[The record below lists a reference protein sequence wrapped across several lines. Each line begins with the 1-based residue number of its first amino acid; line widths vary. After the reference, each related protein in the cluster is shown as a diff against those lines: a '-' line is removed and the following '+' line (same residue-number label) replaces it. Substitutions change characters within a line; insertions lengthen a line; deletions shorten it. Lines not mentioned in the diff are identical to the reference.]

1 MLVLLTFE
9 KTGKY
14 YKTKP
19 VAKEAWLLLTNPVSE
34 TNLDFIILIWWIL
47 FRNTKG
53 RSQAMPF
60 SYLENTISD
69 VLRQIIW
76 SVICCS
82 SWYGSHTS
90 LTFGTRDGNEMV
102 HMTMQTT
109 GEECDG
115 EREKRHWKQTFWWST
130 STEVIFKVLKRA
142 TEFFSVWSWLTK
154 TAEKYSLFFFSF
166 NW

>member
-1 MLVLLTFE
+1 
-9 KTGKY
+9 
-14 YKTKP
+14 
-19 VAKEAWLLLTNPVSE
+19 
-34 TNLDFIILIWWIL
+34 
-47 FRNTKG
+47 
-53 RSQAMPF
+53 MPF
-60 SYLENTISD
+60 SYLENTINSIDSD

-115 EREKRHWKQTFWWST
+115 EREKRH
-130 STEVIFKVLKRA
+130 
-142 TEFFSVWSWLTK
+142 
-154 TAEKYSLFFFSF
+154 
-166 NW
+166 